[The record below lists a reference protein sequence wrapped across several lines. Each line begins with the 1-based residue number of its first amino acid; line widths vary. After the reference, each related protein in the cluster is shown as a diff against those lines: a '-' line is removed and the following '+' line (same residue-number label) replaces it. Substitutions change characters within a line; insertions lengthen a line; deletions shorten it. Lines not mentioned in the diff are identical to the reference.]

1 VAGPKERPLQ
11 YVPLQNIENTSLI
24 ERAIIESNRDQ
35 IFETSLL
42 TVRDLLG

>member
-1 VAGPKERPLQ
+1 
-11 YVPLQNIENTSLI
+11 VPLQNIENTSLI
-24 ERAIIESNRDQ
+24 ERAIIESQRDQ